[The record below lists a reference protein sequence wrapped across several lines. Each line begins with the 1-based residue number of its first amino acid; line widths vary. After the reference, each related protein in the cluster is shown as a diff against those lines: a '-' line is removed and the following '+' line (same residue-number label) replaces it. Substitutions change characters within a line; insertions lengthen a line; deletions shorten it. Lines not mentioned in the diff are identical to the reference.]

1 MQNTCKGLETRL
13 RLYFLRAERT
23 PPSEAPNGYRQLPS
37 WRGLRCPRCIR
48 VFLSSVCRE
57 AFFNRADIAVFCADC
72 LRVVETIAKTARN
85 HSILAAPPRLSAELD
100 AGDFVGQ
107 GAGSAQI
114 SDAFF
119 KFYFICPKPNH
130 DTTLPADGGN
140 ACTPAGKSRLPG
152 AGIFAIDRHRCS
164 AKNGGI

>member
-23 PPSEAPNGYRQLPS
+23 PPPEAPNGYRQLPS

-48 VFLSSVCRE
+48 VFYPLYAGRHSSIGP
-57 AFFNRADIAVFCADC
+57 IAVFCAGC
-72 LRVVETIAKTARN
+72 LRVVETIAKAARN

-100 AGDFVGQ
+100 ADDFVGQ

-164 AKNGGI
+164 AKSGGI